1 MNTVFALIFI
11 VGCIGTWYF
20 IKKKQNKKNRNIS
33 IGLILLSILLMSIFP
48 SPDSKESAKSS
59 DKDTKS
65 STKIS
70 SKNEALSLTVPKE
83 VLSNDDG
90 LIAIKGNT
98 SPHAEVTIG
107 MGVVGDKTTANK
119 SGDFELSYDMDFQDE
134 TTLTINSRLD
144 GDSKSS
150 KVKVKMNETA
160 LARLEQKEIEASK
173 DEESKEAEN
182 QRTEESKKDEK
193 QKKKE
198 SSKQKYLSVNK
209 DIAAHLAEDQGFAT
223 GSLDKDGNPTEN
235 GNPNTEFNWAL
246 FISKVEY
253 NEDGLDIYVNE
264 NFLSLNKADRK
275 EVINTAQSA
284 AAAYIGPS
292 EDWQAEEYR
301 NGLFSTIKSETE
313 IIGSSR
319 VLDVKDYK
327 WEDIK

>member
-1 MNTVFALIFI
+1 
-11 VGCIGTWYF
+11 
-20 IKKKQNKKNRNIS
+20 
-33 IGLILLSILLMSIFP
+33 MSIFP

-59 DKDTKS
+59 DKDIKS
-65 STKIS
+65 STEVS
-70 SKNEALSLTVPKE
+70 SKNEALSLITPKE

-90 LIAIKGNT
+90 LVVIKGST
-98 SPHAEVTIG
+98 SPHSEVTIG

-134 TTLTINSRLD
+134 TTLTINSRLE
-144 GDSKSS
+144 GNSKSS

-160 LARLEQKEIEASK
+160 LAKLEQKEIEASK
-173 DEESKEAEN
+173 AEESKEAEK
-182 QRTEESKKDEK
+182 QRTEESKRDDK

-198 SSKQKYLSVNK
+198 ASKQKYLSVNT

-235 GNPNTEFNWAL
+235 GTPNTEFNWSL

-253 NEDGLDIYVNE
+253 NEDGIDVYVNE
-264 NFLSLNKADRK
+264 NFLALNKSDRK
-275 EVINTAQSA
+275 EVINTTQNA

-292 EDWQAEEYR
+292 EDWEAEEYR
-301 NGLFSTIKSETE
+301 NGLFATIKSGTE

-319 VLDVKDYK
+319 VLDLKDYK
-327 WEDIK
+327 WEDIN